1 MNPTNVMRELTPD
14 ERELTQ
20 DEIEQIS
27 GGLTAIMMWGSN
39 VVAVSSEGMVIVSNN
54 GGKSGAYSRF

>member
-1 MNPTNVMRELTPD
+1 MG
-14 ERELTQ
+14 ELTQ